1 MSKSETNIPE
11 GEALKNQVGS
21 ELDQA
26 KQLAKSLNFDEV
38 KSGEWFIHLL
48 RKVIHTYDRNARAT
62 YFQKKYPGL
71 PPDEI
76 ADILTSVTVRYAT
89 IAGAIAGAAATA
101 NQIAALSSAGMTAA
115 LFLGSIGAEMVY
127 LAQIQMRLVLDLSVV
142 YDLQLDAEDP
152 EDVLMIFGY
161 ALGVTPTEM
170 LGKGLQVA
178 AGAATK
184 GAVKKYVSKGTLKT
198 LQDFARRLGFKI
210 LQRTIL
216 KYAVPVASAAVGSSY
231 NYATTKSVG
240 RIAKAHLKN
249 RGKVTDELR
258 VLVSRQNTYDLAFPA
273 ALMYISQVDGQFSQK
288 EKEFYKAVLS
298 RMSFDEHTQ
307 AEFQKLIA
315 TEDNILEAIA
325 NIEDVE
331 VRRSLLETLILM
343 AIYDGELAE
352 KERKFLEGVADRLNI
367 SLDIAEVER
376 RTQDYQIVIQ
386 KNIFEKTA
394 GAAGGA
400 AVKAIGVAGQVASS
414 VKDTA
419 AEAGKKVKGAFG
431 KVFTRKKDDG
441 SKTAVSEKSTINCSK
456 CGKEVPS
463 EYQFCPSC
471 GQPMATEKSCISC
484 SKLIPIDFAFCPHC
498 GTTQVGPDNCAVS
511 SQTASV
517 WHSSAAPVHK
527 ATNVRMVARITIR
540 GYFIATGRSKR
551 MIKAPASTLKVMCKR

>member
-1 MSKSETNIPE
+1 MTTPIPDDEHVKAQVSE
-11 GEALKNQVGS
+11 
-21 ELDQA
+21 ELEDA
-26 KQLAKSLNFDEV
+26 KKIAKTLNFEEV
-38 KSGEWFIHLL
+38 KSGEWFIQLL
-48 RKVIHTYDRNARAT
+48 QKVIRSYDRNARAT
-62 YFQKKYPGL
+62 YFQQKYPGL

-115 LFLGSIGAEMVY
+115 LFFGSIGAEMLY

-178 AGAATK
+178 AGAAAK
-184 GAVKKYVSKGTLKT
+184 GAVKKYISKGTLEA

-273 ALMYISQVDGQFSQK
+273 AVMYVAQVDGQFSQK
-288 EKEFYKAVLS
+288 EKEFYKAMLS

-315 TEDNILEAIA
+315 SEDNVLDAIA
-325 NIEDVE
+325 TIEDVE
-331 VRRSLLETLILM
+331 VRRSLMETLILM

-352 KERKFLEGVADRLNI
+352 KEREFLEGVAERLNI
-367 SLDIAEVER
+367 SLDMAEIER

-386 KNIFEKTA
+386 KNVFEKTA
-394 GAAGGA
+394 GIAGGA
-400 AVKAIGVAGQVASS
+400 AVKAIGVAGQAANS

-419 AEAGKKVKGAFG
+419 AGAGEKVKGVFG
-431 KVFTRKKDDG
+431 KVFTRKKDDE
-441 SKTAVSEKSTINCSK
+441 SKPAVSEKSTITCSK

-463 EYQFCPSC
+463 EYQFCPGC
-471 GQPMATEKSCISC
+471 GQPTATEKSCISC
-484 SKLIPIDFAFCPHC
+484 GKPIPIDFAFCPHC
-498 GTTQVGPDNCAVS
+498 GTTQA
-511 SQTASV
+511 
-517 WHSSAAPVHK
+517 
-527 ATNVRMVARITIR
+527 
-540 GYFIATGRSKR
+540 
-551 MIKAPASTLKVMCKR
+551 

>member
-11 GEALKNQVGS
+11 DEVLKTQVAF

-26 KQLAKSLNFDEV
+26 KQLARSLNFEDV

-48 RKVIHTYDRNARAT
+48 RKVIQTYDRNARAT

-76 ADILTSVTVRYAT
+76 SDILTSVTIRYAT
-89 IAGAIAGAAATA
+89 IAGAISGVAATA
-101 NQIAALSSAGMTAA
+101 NQITALSSAGMTAA
-115 LFLGSIGAEMVY
+115 LFFGSIGAEMLY
-127 LAQIQMRLVLDLSVV
+127 LAQIQMRLVLDHSVV
-142 YDLQLDAEDP
+142 YDLQLDSEDP

-184 GAVKKYVSKGTLKT
+184 GAVKKYVSKGTLKS

-273 ALMYISQVDGQFSQK
+273 AVLYVAQVDGQFSQK
-288 EKEFYKAVLS
+288 EKGLYKAMLS

-307 AEFQKLIA
+307 AEFHKLIA
-315 TEDNILEAIA
+315 SEDNVLDAMA
-325 NIEDVE
+325 KIEDVE
-331 VRRSLLETLILM
+331 VRRSLMETLILM

-352 KERKFLEGVADRLNI
+352 KEREFLDGAAERLNI
-367 SLDIAEVER
+367 SLDMADIER

-386 KNIFEKTA
+386 KNAFEKTA
-394 GAAGGA
+394 GMAGGA
-400 AVKAIGVAGQVASS
+400 AVKAIGVAGHAASG

-419 AEAGKKVKGAFG
+419 AGAGEKVKGVFG
-431 KVFTRKKDDG
+431 KVLTCKKGDE
-441 SKTAVSEKSTINCSK
+441 SKPSVSEKSTLFCLN
-456 CGKEVPS
+456 CGKEVLS
-463 EYQFCPSC
+463 EYQFCPIC
-471 GQPMATEKSCISC
+471 GKPTATEKSCISC
-484 SKLIPIDFAFCPHC
+484 SKPIPIDCAFCPYC
-498 GTTQVGPDNCAVS
+498 GT
-511 SQTASV
+511 SQA
-517 WHSSAAPVHK
+517 
-527 ATNVRMVARITIR
+527 
-540 GYFIATGRSKR
+540 
-551 MIKAPASTLKVMCKR
+551 

>member
-11 GEALKNQVGS
+11 DDTLKTQVAS

-26 KQLAKSLNFDEV
+26 KNLARSLNFEDV

-48 RKVIHTYDRNARAT
+48 QKVIQAYDHNARAT
-62 YFQKKYPGL
+62 YFQHKYPGL

-101 NQIAALSSAGMTAA
+101 NQITALSSAGMSTA
-115 LFLGSIGAEMVY
+115 LFLGSIGAEMLY

-152 EDVLMIFGY
+152 EDMLMIFGY

-178 AGAATK
+178 ASAATK
-184 GAVKKYVSKGTLKT
+184 GAVKKYISKGTLTAIK
-198 LQDFARRLGFKI
+198 DFARRLGFKI

-231 NYATTKSVG
+231 NYATTQSVG
-240 RIAKAHLKN
+240 RIAKAHFKN

-258 VLVSRQNTYDLAFPA
+258 VLVSRQNTYDIAFPA
-273 ALMYISQVDGQFSQK
+273 AVMYVAQVDGQFSQK

-315 TEDNILEAIA
+315 SEDNILDAMA
-325 NIEDVE
+325 KIEDVE
-331 VRRSLLETLILM
+331 VRHSLMDTLILM
-343 AIYDGELAE
+343 AICDGELAE
-352 KERKFLEGVADRLNI
+352 KERDFLEGVAERLSI
-367 SLDIAEVER
+367 ALDVADIER

-386 KNIFEKTA
+386 KNLLEKSA
-394 GAAGGA
+394 GIAGGA
-400 AVKAIGVAGQVASS
+400 AVKAIGVAGQAARS
-414 VKDTA
+414 VKGTA
-419 AEAGKKVKGAFG
+419 TGAGETVKGVFG
-431 KVFTRKKDDG
+431 KAFTRKKDDE
-441 SKTAVSEKSTINCSK
+441 SKPAVSEKSTVICLK
-456 CGKEVPS
+456 CGKEVQS
-463 EYQFCPSC
+463 EYQFCPIC
-471 GQPMATEKSCISC
+471 GQSTATEKSCMSC
-484 SKLIPIDFAFCPHC
+484 GKPIPIDFAFCPYC
-498 GTTQVGPDNCAVS
+498 GVTQV
-511 SQTASV
+511 
-517 WHSSAAPVHK
+517 
-527 ATNVRMVARITIR
+527 
-540 GYFIATGRSKR
+540 
-551 MIKAPASTLKVMCKR
+551 

>member
-1 MSKSETNIPE
+1 MSKSEKKIPE
-11 GEALKNQVGS
+11 GEALKTQVGS

-26 KQLAKSLNFDEV
+26 KQLATSLNFDDV

-48 RKVIHTYDRNARAT
+48 RKVIQTYDHNARAT
-62 YFQKKYPGL
+62 YFQQKYPGL

-76 ADILTSVTVRYAT
+76 ADILTSVTVKYAT
-89 IAGAIAGAAATA
+89 IVGAIAGAAATA
-101 NQIAALSSAGMTAA
+101 SQIAGLSSAGMTAA
-115 LFLGSIGAEMVY
+115 FFLSSIGGEMLY
-127 LAQIQMRLVLDLSVV
+127 LAQIQRRLILDLSVV
-142 YDLQLDAEDP
+142 YDLQLDLEDP

-170 LGKGLQVA
+170 LGEGLQVA

-184 GAVKKYVSKGTLKT
+184 GAIKTYVSKGTLKAI
-198 LQDFARRLGFKI
+198 QDFARRLGFKI

-216 KYAVPVASAAVGSSY
+216 KYAVPAASAAVGSSY

-249 RGKVTDELR
+249 RRGVTDELR

-273 ALMYISQVDGQFSQK
+273 AVMYIAQVDGQFSQK

-331 VRRSLLETLILM
+331 VRRSLMETLILM

-352 KERKFLEGVADRLNI
+352 KERKFLEGVAERLNI
-367 SLDIAEVER
+367 SLDMAEVEQ

-394 GAAGGA
+394 GVAGGA
-400 AVKAIGVAGQVASS
+400 AVKAIGGAVQAASS
-414 VKDTA
+414 VKDKA
-419 AEAGKKVKGAFG
+419 AGAGKKVKGVFG
-431 KVFTRKKDDG
+431 KVFTRKKDDE
-441 SKTAVSEKSTINCSK
+441 SK
-456 CGKEVPS
+456 
-463 EYQFCPSC
+463 
-471 GQPMATEKSCISC
+471 
-484 SKLIPIDFAFCPHC
+484 
-498 GTTQVGPDNCAVS
+498 
-511 SQTASV
+511 AS
-517 WHSSAAPVHK
+517 P
-527 ATNVRMVARITIR
+527 R
-540 GYFIATGRSKR
+540 GFEPLLPK
-551 MIKAPASTLKVMCKR
+551 

>member
-11 GEALKNQVGS
+11 GETLKNQVGS

-26 KQLAKSLNFDEV
+26 KQLAKSLNFDDV
-38 KSGEWFIHLL
+38 KNGEWFIHLL
-48 RKVIHTYDRNARAT
+48 RKVIQTYDRNARAT
-62 YFQKKYPGL
+62 YFQQKYPGL
-71 PPDEI
+71 QPDEI
-76 ADILTSVTVRYAT
+76 AAILTSVTVRYAT

-115 LFLGSIGAEMVY
+115 LFLGSIGAEMLY

-184 GAVKKYVSKGTLKT
+184 GAVKKYISKGTLKT
-198 LQDFARRLGFKI
+198 ITDFARRLGFKI

-216 KYAVPVASAAVGSSY
+216 KYAVPIASAAVGSSY

-315 TEDNILEAIA
+315 TEDNILEAISS
-325 NIEDVE
+325 IEDVE
-331 VRRSLLETLILM
+331 VRHSLMESLILM

-352 KERKFLEGVADRLNI
+352 KERKFLEGVADRLKI
-367 SLDIAEVER
+367 SLDMAEVER

-386 KNIFEKTA
+386 KNIIEKTA

-400 AVKAIGVAGQVASS
+400 AVKAIGVAGHAASS

-419 AEAGKKVKGAFG
+419 AGAGEKVKGAFG
-431 KVFTRKKDDG
+431 KVFTRKKDEE
-441 SKTAVSEKSTINCSK
+441 SKTAISEKSTIICSK

-463 EYQFCPSC
+463 EFKFCPSC
-471 GQPMATEKSCISC
+471 GQPTATEKSCISC
-484 SKLIPIDFAFCPHC
+484 NKLIPIDFAFCPHC
-498 GTTQVGPDNCAVS
+498 GTTQA
-511 SQTASV
+511 
-517 WHSSAAPVHK
+517 
-527 ATNVRMVARITIR
+527 
-540 GYFIATGRSKR
+540 
-551 MIKAPASTLKVMCKR
+551 